1 MSHTLRIAV
10 ALATAGLAGT
20 LQANEEVTKL
30 DKVVVTASRTAQS
43 VDEALAPVTVIT
55 REDIERSQATD
66 VTELLKQVPGVQI
79 NRSGGPGALSS
90 VFIRGASS
98 SQTLVIVDGQRLN
111 SPTASTPEFQYLTP
125 DQIEKIEIVRGPKSS
140 LYGADAIGGVIQI
153 FTRRGQGNPKLT
165 VKVGAGSRNTS
176 DIGVNYGGEVN
187 GTRFNI
193 GASLFETAGY
203 DYTNDNY
210 SVNTGANLDD
220 DGYRDKSFTGQI
232 SHIFETGTELGFSL
246 IHNQGKSEFD
256 GYTSDKSYKNYP
268 YNAYTEFKSSTANI
282 YAVVPVS
289 ESITTRVDAGYTALE
304 SKQLGKNADSKAP
317 YTPNYYDTERYS
329 VVAQGD
335 ISWLDSQLLTLGVDY
350 YKDEVDSSS
359 KYLNPET
366 SKKVDSRYNAAIF
379 AQNQSDFGWSDL
391 QVGLRRDKNESFG
404 YSTTGNIAWGVDLPK
419 NFRIVTSYGTAF
431 RAPSFNDLYYPD
443 SGNPNIKP
451 ETSKN
456 AELALK
462 GQHEIGNWSVALFQ
476 NDMED
481 LIAWAPS
488 AADPNKWVPSNVDE
502 ARIKGIE
509 AVLQKR
515 IDDWNIRASATVLD
529 AKDTKRDKVLVRRA
543 EQFATLDVDRQFGL
557 FSLGSSIR
565 AQGHSYDDVEN
576 KTRLA
581 GFVTVDVRGGYRV
594 TKELLT
600 ELKVV
605 NLLDK
610 DYQTANG
617 YKSEPKGVFLT
628 LTWAPEL

>member
-20 LQANEEVTKL
+20 LQASEEIIKL
-30 DKVVVTASRTAQS
+30 EEVVVTASRTAQS

-55 REDIERSQATD
+55 RKEIERSQATD
-66 VTELLKQVPGVQI
+66 VTELLKQVPGVQV

-98 SQTLVIVDGQRLN
+98 SQTLVLVDGQRLN
-111 SPTASTPEFQYLTP
+111 SPTAATPEFQYLTP
-125 DQIEKIEIVRGPKSS
+125 DQIEKIEIVRGPRSS

-153 FTRRGQGNPKLT
+153 FTRRGQGDPKLT
-165 VKVGAGSRNTS
+165 VKAGAGSRKTS
-176 DIGVNYGGEVN
+176 DIGLNYGGEVN

-193 GASLFETAGY
+193 GASLFETGGY

-210 SVNTGANLDD
+210 SVNSGVNLDD
-220 DGYRDKSFTGQI
+220 DGFRDKSFI
-232 SHIFETGTELGFSL
+232 SQLSHTFETGTELGFSF
-246 IHNQGKSEFD
+246 IHNQGKTEFD
-256 GYTSDKSYKNYP
+256 GYTTDDLYENYP
-268 YNAYTEFKSSTANI
+268 YSAYTEFKSSTANV

-289 ESITTRVDAGYTALE
+289 ESAITRVNAGYSELE
-304 SKQLGKNADSKAP
+304 SKQLGKNVDANAP
-317 YTPNYYDTERYS
+317 YTPNYYDTKRYS
-329 VVAQGD
+329 IAAQGD
-335 ISWLDSQLLTLGVDY
+335 ISWLDDQLLTLGADY
-350 YKDEVDSSS
+350 YKDEVDSSNR
-359 KYLNPET
+359 YFNPET
-366 SKKVDSRYNAAIF
+366 NKRVDSRYNAAVF

-404 YSTTGNIAWGVDLPK
+404 YSTTGNIAWGVDLTE
-419 NFRIVTSYGTAF
+419 NFRIVASYGTAF

-443 SGNPNIKP
+443 AGNPNIKP

-462 GQHEIGNWSVALFQ
+462 GHHAIGNWSVAIFQ
-476 NDMED
+476 NDIED

-488 AADPNKWVPSNVDE
+488 AADQNKWVPSNVDE

-509 AVLQKR
+509 AVVQKR

-529 AKDTKRDKVLVRRA
+529 AEDTKRDKVLVRRA
-543 EQFATLDVDRQFGL
+543 EQFATLDVNRQLGL
-557 FSLGSSIR
+557 FSLGSSVR
-565 AQGHSYDDVEN
+565 AQGHSYDDVDN

-581 GFVTVDVRGGYRV
+581 GFVTVDIRGGYRV

-605 NLLDK
+605 NLFDK

-617 YKSEPKGVFLT
+617 YKSEPIGVFLT
-628 LTWAPEL
+628 LIWTPEL

>member
-1 MSHTLRIAV
+1 MSSTLRITV

-20 LQANEEVTKL
+20 LQASEEVTQL
-30 DKVVVTASRTAQS
+30 DEVVVTATRTAQS
-43 VDEALAPVTVIT
+43 VDETLAPVTVIS

-66 VTELLKQVPGVQI
+66 VTELLKQVPGIQV
-79 NRSGGPGALSS
+79 NRSGGPGALPS
-90 VFIRGASS
+90 VFVRGASS
-98 SQTLVIVDGQRLN
+98 SQTLVLVDGQRLN
-111 SPTASTPEFQYLTP
+111 SPTAATPEFQYLTP

-153 FTRRGQGNPKLT
+153 FTRRGQGDPKLT
-165 VKVGAGSRNTS
+165 VKAGAGSRNTS

-210 SVNTGANLDD
+210 PANTGLNLDD
-220 DGYRDKSFTGQI
+220 DGFRDKSFTSQL
-232 SHIFETGTELGFSL
+232 SHTFETGAELGFSF
-246 IHNQGKSEFD
+246 IHNQGKTEFD
-256 GYTSDKSYKNYP
+256 GYTTKLFKKYP
-268 YNAYTEFKSSTANI
+268 YNAYTEFESSTANI

-289 ESITTRVDAGYTALE
+289 ESFMTRVDAGYTELE
-304 SKQLGKNADSKAP
+304 SKQLGKNSAPEAP
-317 YTPNYYDTERYS
+317 YTPNYYDTKRYS

-359 KYLNPET
+359 LYFNPET
-366 SKKVDSRYNAAIF
+366 NKQVDSRYNAAIF

-404 YSTTGNIAWGVDLPK
+404 YSTTGNIAWGVDLPES
-419 NFRIVTSYGTAF
+419 FRIVASYGTAF
-431 RAPSFNDLYYPD
+431 RAPSFNDLYYPE
-443 SGNPNIKP
+443 SGNPDIKP
-451 ETSKN
+451 ETSN
-456 AELALK
+456 NVELALK
-462 GQHEIGNWSVALFQ
+462 GRHAIGNWSVALFQ
-476 NDMED
+476 NDIKD

-488 AADPNKWVPSNVDE
+488 AADPNIWVPSNVDE

-509 AVLQKR
+509 AVIQKR

-529 AKDTKRDKVLVRRA
+529 AKDTKRDKVLARRA

-557 FSLGSSIR
+557 FSVGSSIR
-565 AQGHSYDDVEN
+565 AQGHSYDDAEN
-576 KTRLA
+576 TTRLA

-605 NLLDK
+605 NLFDK

-617 YKSEPKGVFLT
+617 YRSEPKGAFLT
-628 LTWAPEL
+628 LTWTPEL